1 MKVFVKRENWD
12 GGIWIKLPASEE
24 QAEHVLE
31 ELAGY
36 HPSRM
41 IPFIGD
47 VKAPVAG
54 LARLLIGEFV
64 FQDSN
69 LGQLNYLAAKIG
81 SWSEQERAVFETV
94 LQNEKPD
101 SLLRIVEAMDH
112 LDQYECHPEI
122 KSLEQYGHYLF
133 EREGRTL
140 PVELTGYFDY
150 EAYGRLNMKASE
162 RLTDEGLITRIIKA
176 PKPAVGTKQNP
187 EVVQPGSAV
196 FRMYL
201 AFDKKYSEKSCF
213 YFPMTEKQL
222 EALEEK
228 CRTYDVDEV
237 ADYLSNIWELDQFLP
252 PRLTFRELNQIAM
265 EIQNLADKTTVLRKK
280 LLASLEAE
288 VPRDADAAC
297 QIIRNYKDYEFL
309 PVQELSAEGYAKY
322 LLNLH
327 QIYIEK
333 ELEPYVRLQE
343 FGLQK
348 MKENG
353 PVETTFG
360 TLICKAH
367 PIQELSPFVQEFD
380 LYNSL
385 AVTAYWNGSE
395 SFVPELL
402 SGEELLSYENM
413 IREKSQASLKSCPEK
428 GLAEYLFSELLKK
441 RVASMTPDVEVYAG
455 SLWGVLT
462 VRTYG
467 ELNDREL
474 AAVMEEWKA
483 MADSGWGEELFYRP
497 IRTEKGE
504 IYIGFWD
511 TDNNDNL
518 FIKTEEEFR
527 RDCLGGSQI
536 GQELQ
541 L

>member
-1 MKVFVKRENWD
+1 
-12 GGIWIKLPASEE
+12 
-24 QAEHVLE
+24 
-31 ELAGY
+31 
-36 HPSRM
+36 
-41 IPFIGD
+41 
-47 VKAPVAG
+47 
-54 LARLLIGEFV
+54 
-64 FQDSN
+64 
-69 LGQLNYLAAKIG
+69 
-81 SWSEQERAVFETV
+81 
-94 LQNEKPD
+94 
-101 SLLRIVEAMDH
+101 
-112 LDQYECHPEI
+112 
-122 KSLEQYGHYLF
+122 
-133 EREGRTL
+133 
-140 PVELTGYFDY
+140 
-150 EAYGRLNMKASE
+150 
-162 RLTDEGLITRIIKA
+162 
-176 PKPAVGTKQNP
+176 
-187 EVVQPGSAV
+187 
-196 FRMYL
+196 
-201 AFDKKYSEKSCF
+201 
-213 YFPMTEKQL
+213 
-222 EALEEK
+222 
-228 CRTYDVDEV
+228 
-237 ADYLSNIWELDQFLP
+237 
-252 PRLTFRELNQIAM
+252 M
-265 EIQNLADKTTVLRKK
+265 EIQNLADKTTVSRKK

-327 QIYIEK
+327 QIYIGK
-333 ELEPYVRLQE
+333 EMEPYVCLQE

-360 TLICKAH
+360 ALICKAH
-367 PIQELSPFVQEFD
+367 PIQELSPPVQEFR

-402 SGEELLSYENM
+402 SGEELLSYESM
-413 IREKSQASLKSCPEK
+413 IREKIQASLKNCPEK

-441 RVASMTPDVEVYAG
+441 RVVSMRPDVEAYAG

-467 ELNDREL
+467 GLNDREL

-483 MADSGWGEELFYRP
+483 MADSSWGEELFYRP

>member
-1 MKVFVKRENWD
+1 MEVFVKRENWE
-12 GGIWIKLPASEE
+12 GGIWMKLPASQE
-24 QAEHVLE
+24 QAEQVLE

-54 LARLLIGEFV
+54 LAHLLIGEFV
-64 FQDSN
+64 FQESN

-81 SWSEQERAVFETV
+81 SWSEQERAVFEAV

-101 SLLRIVEAMDH
+101 SMLLIVEAMEH
-112 LDQYECHPEI
+112 LEQYECHPEI

-150 EAYGRLNMKASE
+150 ETYGRFHMKASE
-162 RLTDEGLITRIIKA
+162 RLTDEGLVTRINA
-176 PKPAVGTKQNP
+176 PKMTVGKKQNL
-187 EVVQPGSAV
+187 EVVQPGTTV
-196 FRMYL
+196 FRVYL
-201 AFDKKYSEKSCF
+201 AFDKRCLEKICF

-222 EALEEK
+222 EALEDK
-228 CRTYDVDEV
+228 CRTYGVDEV
-237 ADYLSNIWELDQFLP
+237 VDYLSNIWELDQFLP

-265 EIQNLADKTTVLRKK
+265 EIQNLADKTTVSRKK

-297 QIIRNYKDYEFL
+297 RIIHNYKDYEFL

-333 ELEPYVRLQE
+333 ELEPYVRLRE

-360 TLICKAH
+360 ALICKAH
-367 PIQELSPFVQEFD
+367 PIQELSPSVQEFR

-413 IREKSQASLKSCPEK
+413 IREKIQASLKSCPEK
-428 GLAEYLFSELLKK
+428 GLAEYLYSELLKK
-441 RVASMTPDVEVYAG
+441 RVASMMPDVEAYAG

-467 ELNDREL
+467 ELNNREL

-511 TDNNDNL
+511 TDNNDSL
-518 FIKTEEEFR
+518 FIKMEEEFR

>member
-1 MKVFVKRENWD
+1 MEVFVKRENWD
-12 GGIWIKLPASEE
+12 GGIWMKLPASEE
-24 QAEHVLE
+24 QAEQVQK
-31 ELAGY
+31 ELTGY

-54 LARLLIGEFV
+54 LAQLLIGEFV
-64 FQDSN
+64 FQEPN

-81 SWSEQERAVFETV
+81 SWSEQERDVFETV

-101 SLLRIVEAMDH
+101 SLLRIVEAMDQ

-122 KSLEQYGHYLF
+122 KSLEQYGHDLF

-162 RLTDEGLITRIIKA
+162 RLTDEGLVTRIEES
-176 PKPAVGTKQNP
+176 KPAVGKKQNP
-187 EVVQPGSAV
+187 EVVQPGTAV
-196 FRMYL
+196 FRVYL
-201 AFDKKYSEKSCF
+201 AFDKRYPEKICF

-222 EALEEK
+222 EALEDK
-228 CRTYDVDEV
+228 CRTYGVEEV
-237 ADYLSNIWELDQFLP
+237 GDYLSNIWELDQFLP
-252 PRLTFRELNQIAM
+252 PRLTFRELNQIAL
-265 EIQNLADKTTVLRKK
+265 EIQNLADKTTVSRKK

-297 QIIRNYKDYEFL
+297 RIIRNYKDYEFL
-309 PVQELSAEGYAKY
+309 PVQELSAESYARY
-322 LLNLH
+322 LLNQH
-327 QIYIEK
+327 QIHIEK
-333 ELEPYVRLQE
+333 ELESYICLRE

-353 PVETTFG
+353 PVGTSYG
-360 TLICKAH
+360 TLICKGH
-367 PIQELSPFVQEFD
+367 PIQEQSSSVQAFR

-385 AVTAYWNGSE
+385 AVTAYWNESE

-402 SGEELLSYENM
+402 NGEELLSYENM
-413 IREKSQASLKSCPEK
+413 IREKIQASLKSCPEK

-441 RVASMTPDVEVYAG
+441 RVASMTPDVEAYAG
-455 SLWGVLT
+455 RLWGVLT

-474 AAVMEEWKA
+474 TAVMEEWKA
-483 MADSGWGEELFYRP
+483 MADNGWGEELFYRP

-536 GQELQ
+536 EQVLQ

>member
-1 MKVFVKRENWD
+1 M
-12 GGIWIKLPASEE
+12 KLPASEE
-24 QAEHVLE
+24 QAEQVQE

-47 VKAPVAG
+47 VKAPVSG
-54 LARLLIGEFV
+54 LAHLLIGEFV

-81 SWSEQERAVFETV
+81 SWTEQERAVFETV

-101 SLLRIVEAMDH
+101 SLIRIVEVMEH

-122 KSLEQYGHYLF
+122 KSLEQYGHDLF

-150 EAYGRLNMKASE
+150 EAYGRFHMKASE
-162 RLTDEGLITRIIKA
+162 RLTDEGLITRIKA
-176 PKPAVGTKQNP
+176 PKPEVGKTQNP
-187 EVVQPGSAV
+187 EVVQPGTAV
-196 FRMYL
+196 FRVYL
-201 AFDKKYSEKSCF
+201 VFDKKYPEKNCY

-228 CRTYDVDEV
+228 CRIYDVYEV

-265 EIQNLADKTTVLRKK
+265 EIQNLADKTTVSRKK

-288 VPRDADAAC
+288 VPRDADAAS

-309 PVQELSAEGYAKY
+309 PVQELSAECYAKY

-333 ELEPYVRLQE
+333 ELEPYVRLEE

-348 MKENG
+348 MKANG

-360 TLICKAH
+360 TLIYKGH
-367 PIQELSPFVQEFD
+367 PIQELSPSVHEFR

-385 AVTAYWNGSE
+385 AVTAYWSGSE

-402 SGEELLSYENM
+402 RGKELLSYENM
-413 IREKSQASLKSCPEK
+413 IREKIQASLKSYPEK

-441 RVASMTPDVEVYAG
+441 RVASMTPDVEAYAG

-497 IRTEKGE
+497 IQTEMGE

-527 RDCLGGSQI
+527 RDYLGGSQI

>member
-1 MKVFVKRENWD
+1 M
-12 GGIWIKLPASEE
+12 
-24 QAEHVLE
+24 
-31 ELAGY
+31 
-36 HPSRM
+36 
-41 IPFIGD
+41 
-47 VKAPVAG
+47 
-54 LARLLIGEFV
+54 
-64 FQDSN
+64 
-69 LGQLNYLAAKIG
+69 
-81 SWSEQERAVFETV
+81 
-94 LQNEKPD
+94 
-101 SLLRIVEAMDH
+101 
-112 LDQYECHPEI
+112 
-122 KSLEQYGHYLF
+122 
-133 EREGRTL
+133 
-140 PVELTGYFDY
+140 
-150 EAYGRLNMKASE
+150 
-162 RLTDEGLITRIIKA
+162 
-176 PKPAVGTKQNP
+176 
-187 EVVQPGSAV
+187 
-196 FRMYL
+196 
-201 AFDKKYSEKSCF
+201 
-213 YFPMTEKQL
+213 
-222 EALEEK
+222 
-228 CRTYDVDEV
+228 
-237 ADYLSNIWELDQFLP
+237 
-252 PRLTFRELNQIAM
+252 
-265 EIQNLADKTTVLRKK
+265 ADKTTVSRKK

-288 VPRDADAAC
+288 VPRDADAAS

-309 PVQELSAEGYAKY
+309 PVQELSAECYAKY

-333 ELEPYVRLQE
+333 ELEPYVRLEE

-348 MKENG
+348 MKANG

-360 TLICKAH
+360 TLIYKGH
-367 PIQELSPFVQEFD
+367 PIQELSPSVHEFR

-385 AVTAYWNGSE
+385 AVTAYWSGSE

-402 SGEELLSYENM
+402 RGKELLSYENM
-413 IREKSQASLKSCPEK
+413 IREKIQASLKSYPEK

-441 RVASMTPDVEVYAG
+441 RVASMTPDVEAYAG

-497 IRTEKGE
+497 IQTEMGE

-527 RDCLGGSQI
+527 RDYLGGSQI

>member
-1 MKVFVKRENWD
+1 MEVFVKRENWD
-12 GGIWIKLPASEE
+12 GGIWMKLPALEE
-24 QAEHVLE
+24 QAEQIQK

-47 VKAPVAG
+47 VQVPVVG
-54 LARLLIGEFV
+54 LAPLLIGEFV

-69 LGQLNYLAAKIG
+69 LGQLNYLATKIG
-81 SWSEQERAVFETV
+81 SWSEQERAVFEAV

-101 SLLRIVEAMDH
+101 SLLRIVETMDH

-122 KSLEQYGHYLF
+122 KSLEHYGHYLF
-133 EREGRTL
+133 EQEGRTL

-150 EAYGRLNMKASE
+150 EAYGRIHMKASE
-162 RLTDEGLITRIIKA
+162 RLTDEGLITRIKE
-176 PKPAVGTKQNP
+176 PKPGVGKKQNP
-187 EVVQPGSAV
+187 EVVQPGTAV
-196 FRMYL
+196 FRVYL
-201 AFDKKYSEKSCF
+201 AFDKRCPEKICF

-222 EALEEK
+222 EALEDK

-237 ADYLSNIWELDQFLP
+237 GDYLSNIWELDQFLP
-252 PRLTFRELNQIAM
+252 PRLTFRELNQVAM
-265 EIQNLADKTTVLRKK
+265 EIQNLADKTTVSRKK

-288 VPRDADAAC
+288 VPREVDTAC

-367 PIQELSPFVQEFD
+367 PIQELSPSVHEFR

-385 AVTAYWNGSE
+385 AVTAYWSGSE

-413 IREKSQASLKSCPEK
+413 IRGKIQASLKSCPEK

-441 RVASMTPDVEVYAG
+441 RVASMTPDVEAYAG

-474 AAVMEEWKA
+474 AAVMEEWKV

>member
-1 MKVFVKRENWD
+1 MEVFVKRENWD

-24 QAEHVLE
+24 QAEQVLE

-54 LARLLIGEFV
+54 LAYLLIGEFV

-69 LGQLNYLAAKIG
+69 LGQLNYLAAKLG
-81 SWSEQERAVFETV
+81 SWSEQERAVFETI

-162 RLTDEGLITRIIKA
+162 RLTDEGLVTRIKA
-176 PKPAVGTKQNP
+176 PKPAVGKKQNP
-187 EVVQPGSAV
+187 EVVQPRSAV
-196 FRMYL
+196 FRVHL
-201 AFDKKYSEKSCF
+201 AFDKRYPEKICF

-265 EIQNLADKTTVLRKK
+265 EIQNLADKTTVSRKK

-288 VPRDADAAC
+288 VPRDTDAAC
-297 QIIRNYKDYEFL
+297 RIIRNYKDYEFL
-309 PVQELSAEGYAKY
+309 SVQELSAKSYAKY

-343 FGLQK
+343 YGLQK

-353 PVETTFG
+353 PVETIFG
-360 TLICKAH
+360 TLICKGH
-367 PIQELSPFVQEFD
+367 PIQKLSPSVQEFR

-402 SGEELLSYENM
+402 SGEELLSYESM
-413 IREKSQASLKSCPEK
+413 IREKIQASLKSCPEK

-441 RVASMTPDVEVYAG
+441 RVASMMPDVEAYAG

-474 AAVMEEWKA
+474 AAVMDEWKA